1 MKKITLYYLL
11 ISIVFIGC
19 SKEDPVAEPTKPVVK
34 EPTTPVVKQ
43 PNIIDKSPSYTY
55 PNSSTTAVYSDK
67 FFPGYYLTL
76 EKIGDKQY
84 NVNPYNLSSAD
95 YRLWDPSK
103 CYLDYN
109 NDGRLDMF
117 AFLTNFKDSPYA
129 SKNGKFLLVNDVL
142 GDNPQ
147 KTYTDANV
155 KFLPRLRTID
165 INKDGRMEVLFSSEE
180 DHQLSDGSY
189 GTPSAFQIISIDLSG
204 NISIQKIGESVSI
217 HGQAFGDIDSDGD
230 IDIITWRNA
239 YTNPTNID
247 LGSMPILYL
256 NSGTGTFTQV
266 DSFNYF
272 KGLSQLIPVQSNG
285 KRKNYS
291 ATAIELFD
299 LDADGNL
306 DLLVSLTH
314 NQKNLPP
321 SEYNHPSTRVYWGQG
336 SGYFDFVNHFTDLP
350 VDYLT
355 NLNIDPNIYLT
366 QLGFSFLDY
375 DKDGDIDVITS
386 STPFYGGFII
396 QLCENKGGRKFQDVT
411 KSKINSYHSMYPRGT
426 QVQGT
431 FPNFYGI
438 RVYDKD
444 NDGDYDLV
452 PDHVAIWDIWN
463 FPISQNLYWE
473 NQNGNFVLKN

>member
-1 MKKITLYYLL
+1 MKKITLIYLI
-11 ISIVFIGC
+11 ISVIFIGC
-19 SKEDPVAEPTKPVVK
+19 SKEDPLPES
-34 EPTTPVVKQ
+34 TTPVVKQ
-43 PNIIDKSPSYTY
+43 PTSPIVKQLNIIDKSPSYTY
-55 PNSSTTAVYSDK
+55 PNSSTTNVYTDK

-76 EKIGDKQY
+76 EKIGDKKY
-84 NVNPYNLSSAD
+84 NVNPYNLLSAD

-142 GDNPQ
+142 GDNPL
-147 KTYTDANV
+147 KTYSDANV

-272 KGLSQLIPVQSNG
+272 KGLSQLLPVQSNG

-321 SEYNHPSTRVYWGQG
+321 SEYNHTSTRVYWGQG
-336 SGYFDFVNHFTDLP
+336 NGYFDFVNHFTDLP
-350 VDYLT
+350 VDYLS

-396 QLCENKGGRKFQDVT
+396 QLCENKGSRKFQDVT

-426 QVQGT
+426 QVPGT

-452 PDHVAIWDIWN
+452 PDHVAIWDIWS